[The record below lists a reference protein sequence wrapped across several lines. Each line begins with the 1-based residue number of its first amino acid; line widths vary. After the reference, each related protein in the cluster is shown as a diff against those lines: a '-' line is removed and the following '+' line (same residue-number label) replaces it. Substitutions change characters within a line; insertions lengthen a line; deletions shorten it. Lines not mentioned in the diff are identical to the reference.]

1 MVFYNLFKDQDLNKI
16 GVNMSYLL
24 AQSYLIF
31 LIGVMI
37 SSGIMKKYNLLSD
50 VFKYISDKIPT
61 KRGVVALISLIGGV
75 LPIPGRVTVSAG
87 ILSNLAPCC
96 SNEDCNLGEKE
107 CRRARSKFGIID
119 YLSTHHYY
127 LWSPLEKT
135 VILPMAALGLSW
147 GSFIGIV
154 WPLILITFLY
164 IIWFI
169 FWRLKEEDI
178 IINESIFG
186 EYNIKRFISGFL
198 PLVLGIIIL
207 ASGIL
212 PGSIIFGLLAVYYI
226 VLTKTYNLKEIN
238 SYINWWLVGLLS
250 VVLILSV
257 FFKSHN
263 VEILQFIEL
272 YESVLDI
279 NTITGLLAISS
290 FAFAASWLMGSS
302 GKFAGIVA
310 LLVTIYGSHYLV
322 WFLVLEFFAYNIS
335 PTHKCVPIGSM
346 YFGTTIRRYF
356 EAIIWW
362 QILLLIWAFIVTF
375 LL

>member
-1 MVFYNLFKDQDLNKI
+1 MV
-16 GVNMSYLL
+16 SYLVV
-24 AQSYLIF
+24 QTYLVF

-37 SSGIMKKYNLLSD
+37 SSGIMKKHNLLAD
-50 VFKYISDKIPT
+50 IFKYISEKIPS
-61 KRGVVALISLIGGV
+61 KRGVVALISFFGGV

-96 SNEDCNLGEKE
+96 SDTDCNKGDKD
-107 CRRARSKFGIID
+107 CRKSRSKFGIID

-147 GSFIGIV
+147 GAFIGYV
-154 WPLILITFLY
+154 WPLILITLIY
-164 IIWFI
+164 IIWYI
-169 FWRLKEEDI
+169 FWRFNEEDI
-178 IINESIFG
+178 ILNTEIFG
-186 EYNIKRFISGFL
+186 DYNIKRLITGFF
-198 PLVLGIIIL
+198 PLVLGIGLL

-212 PGSIIFGLLAVYYI
+212 SGAWIFGFLALYYI
-226 VLTKTYNLKEIN
+226 GLTKSFDIKEIFG
-238 SYINWWLVGLLS
+238 YVNWWLVGLLS
-250 VVLILSV
+250 IVLILSV

-263 VEILQFIEL
+263 TEILGFINE
-272 YESVLDI
+272 YSAILDI
-279 NTITGLLAISS
+279 TTTTGIMAISA
-290 FAFAASWLMGSS
+290 FAFLSSWLMGSS

-310 LLVTIYGSHYLV
+310 LLVTIYGPQYLV
-322 WFLVLEFFAYNIS
+322 WFLVIEFFAYNIS

-346 YFGTTIRRYF
+346 YFGTSVRRYF

-375 LL
+375 LI